1 MITLADK
8 ITLARLFLGPMA
20 VAAYLFLPM
29 QGFLCLL
36 VCGCICGIAEAT
48 DLYDGRVAR
57 RRGEV
62 SDFGK
67 LADPF
72 CDVFYRILM
81 FMTLLLPAGGVGVQV
96 LLYPEVANSHWY
108 FLWSP
113 PIYSVIPEA
122 EYQEYS
128 HGAGLVPVLPVILM
142 TLREIIAGALRSMAA
157 SRGLVLA
164 ARMSGKIKAWLQGVT
179 IITACG
185 LPVFFGGPY
194 AWQTWLII
202 AFTWVCTAVSIYSII
217 EYIVINKEVLK
228 KLIVRKDYNPETDD
242 VDQAD

>member
-1 MITLADK
+1 MITLADR
-8 ITLARLFLGPMA
+8 ITIARIFLGPMA
-20 VAAYLFLPM
+20 MAAYLFLPM

-57 RRGEV
+57 ARGEV

-96 LLYPEVANSHWY
+96 FICEDITAIPWY
-108 FLWSP
+108 FLFSP
-113 PIYSVIPEA
+113 PVYSVSPDYD
-122 EYQEYS
+122 YQAFTQ
-128 HGAGLVPVLPVILM
+128 GAGLVPVLPVILM
-142 TLREIIAGALRSMAA
+142 TLREIVAGALRSMAA

-164 ARMSGKIKAWLQGVT
+164 ARMSGKIKAWLQGFT

-194 AWQTWLII
+194 AWQTWFII
-202 AFTWVCTAVSIYSII
+202 ACTWLCTVVSLYSII
-217 EYIVINKEVLK
+217 EYIVINKAVLAQ
-228 KLIVRKDYNPETDD
+228 LIIRQPITDD
-242 VDQAD
+242 DHTPEQGD